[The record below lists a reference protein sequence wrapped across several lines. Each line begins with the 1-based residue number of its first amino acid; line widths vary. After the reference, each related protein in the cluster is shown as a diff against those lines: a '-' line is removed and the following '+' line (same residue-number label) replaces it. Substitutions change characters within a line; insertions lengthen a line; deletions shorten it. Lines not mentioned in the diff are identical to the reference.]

1 MNRRDILKAGVS
13 LGLAGIIPRPLLA
26 EDEDNQPRVMTV
38 LGPLPAGEMGTT
50 LPHEHVL
57 VDFIGADK
65 VDRGRYDADEVFKTA
80 LPKLKELADAGCR
93 TLVECTPAYLGRD
106 VALLQRLSKASG
118 IQILTNTGYYGAAND
133 KYVPKHAYTESPV
146 ELAQRWTKEATGGI
160 DGTGIKPA
168 FMKIGV
174 DSGPLSAIDA
184 KLIGAAA
191 LCSQATGLRMHVHTG
206 NGVAAKAI
214 YSMLTKLTVD
224 PSAYVWVH
232 AQSEKDIF
240 THHELAMVQ
249 VWLEF
254 DGINPKSAETH
265 LKLIQTIAGK
275 GDLSKVLISQDSGWY
290 RVSEPGGGQFNGYTY
305 LFKQFVPALKK
316 RGFTDA
322 QVKMLLVDNPARA
335 LTPLK

>member
-1 MNRRDILKAGVS
+1 MHRREF
-13 LGLAGIIPRPLLA
+13 LGALAVAASMPAA
-26 EDEDNQPRVMTV
+26 EREVPTV
-38 LGPLPAGEMGTT
+38 TGPVPISKLGTT
-50 LPHEHVL
+50 LMHEHVM
-57 VDFIGADK
+57 VDFIGAGE
-65 VDRGRYDADEVFKTA
+65 VSPSRYNSDEVFKTA
-80 LPKLKELADAGCR
+80 LPKLKELADVGCR

-106 VALLQRLSKASG
+106 VTLLQRLSKASG
-118 IQILTNTGYYGAAND
+118 LYILTNTGYYGAAND
-133 KYVPKHAYTESPV
+133 KYVPKHAYAESPMA
-146 ELAQRWTKEATGGI
+146 LAQRWTREVQKGI

-191 LCSQATGLRMHVHTG
+191 LCSKDTGLRLHVHTG

-214 YSMLTKLTVD
+214 YDMLTKLDVD

-232 AQSEKDIF
+232 AQSEKDTFI
-240 THHELAMVQ
+240 HHELAMAK

-265 LKLIQTIAGK
+265 LKFIGAIAGK

-290 RVSEPGGGQFNGYTY
+290 RVGEPGGGQFNGYTY
-305 LFKQFVPALKK
+305 LFKEFVPALKK

-322 QVKMLLVDNPARA
+322 QIKTLLVDNPARA

>member
-1 MNRRDILKAGVS
+1 
-13 LGLAGIIPRPLLA
+13 
-26 EDEDNQPRVMTV
+26 MT
-38 LGPLPAGEMGTT
+38 LM
-50 LPHEHVL
+50 HEHVM
-57 VDFIGADK
+57 VDFAGAEQ
-65 VDRGRYDADEVFKTA
+65 VSASRYNADEVFKA
-80 LPKLKELADAGCR
+80 AVPKLKELAAAGCR

-118 IQILTNTGYYGAAND
+118 IQILTNTGYYGAGND
-133 KYVPKHAYTESPV
+133 KYLPKHAFTESPV
-146 ELAQRWTKEATGGI
+146 ELAQRWTREAVEGI

-191 LCSQATGLRMHVHTG
+191 LCNKATGLRMHVHTG

-214 YSMLTKLTVD
+214 YDMLTKLTVD

-232 AQSEKDIF
+232 AQNEKDIF

-254 DGINPKSAETH
+254 DGISPKSAETH
-265 LKLIQTIAGK
+265 LKLLEAIAGK
-275 GDLSKVLISQDSGWY
+275 GDLARVLISQDSGWY
-290 RVSEPGGGQFNGYTY
+290 RVGEPGGGDFKGYTY
-305 LFKQFVPALKK
+305 LFKEFVPAMKK
-316 RGFTDA
+316 RGFTDT
-322 QVKMLLVDNPARA
+322 QIKTLLVDNPARV

>member
-1 MNRRDILKAGVS
+1 MHRREFLGALAAAASMPGAERQVQTVTGPVPVS
-13 LGLAGIIPRPLLA
+13 KL
-26 EDEDNQPRVMTV
+26 
-38 LGPLPAGEMGTT
+38 GTT
-50 LPHEHVL
+50 LMHEHVM
-57 VDFIGADK
+57 VDFIGAGE
-65 VDRGRYDADEVFKTA
+65 VSPSRYNADEVFKTA
-80 LPKLKELADAGCR
+80 LPKLKELAGAGCR

-118 IQILTNTGYYGAAND
+118 LNILTNTGYYGAAND
-133 KYVPKHAYTESPV
+133 KFVPKHAYTDSPA
-146 ELAQRWTKEATGGI
+146 ELAQRWIREAREGI
-160 DGTGIKPA
+160 AGTGIRPA

-191 LCSQATGLRMHVHTG
+191 LCSNETGLRMHVHTG
-206 NGVAAKAI
+206 NGVAAKSI
-214 YSMLTKLTVD
+214 YDMLTKLTVD

-232 AQSEKDIF
+232 AQSEKDVF
-240 THHELAMVQ
+240 VHHELAMTK

-265 LKLIQTIAGK
+265 LKLIEAIAGK
-275 GDLSKVLISQDSGWY
+275 GDLSRVLISQDSGWY
-290 RVSEPGGGQFNGYTY
+290 RVGEPGGGQFNGYTY
-305 LFKQFVPALKK
+305 LFKEFVPALKK

-322 QVKMLLVDNPARA
+322 QVKTLLVDNPARA